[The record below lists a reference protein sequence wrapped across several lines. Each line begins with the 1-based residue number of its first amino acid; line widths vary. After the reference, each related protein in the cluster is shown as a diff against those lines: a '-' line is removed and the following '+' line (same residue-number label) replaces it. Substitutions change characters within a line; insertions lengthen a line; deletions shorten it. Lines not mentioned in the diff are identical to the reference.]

1 MPRHKKQDA
10 DKTVESLLLDGIF
23 PIGGSSDTSDAEAI
37 LADPLRAKQREVTS
51 KMRTSLISI
60 SDTNDLSVT
69 RNALNNITA
78 LRIYHQIS
86 RIIRYT
92 EMMDK
97 IEDKLYESIDCQL
110 ATMDT
115 MDMTTL
121 MLLMKMQANLQQSM
135 IESQKLLQPYLDI
148 ADMIPTVELPSDE
161 NGVDLHVLPKSSR
174 DRIRIAAQS
183 VLSDIQK
190 EQKASEG

>member
-1 MPRHKKQDA
+1 MRKKKQND
-10 DKTVESLLLDGIF
+10 DKTFEDILLASVARVT
-23 PIGGSSDTSDAEAI
+23 PIDSDDSDSVVTG
-37 LADPLRAKQREVTS
+37 DPLRAKQREVTS
-51 KMRTSLISI
+51 KMRTSLIACSE
-60 SDTNDLSVT
+60 TGDLAVA
-69 RNALNNITA
+69 RNALNNITT

-92 EMMDK
+92 ELMDK
-97 IEDKLYESIDCQL
+97 LEDKLYESMEFQISTL
-110 ATMDT
+110 DT
-115 MDMTTL
+115 TDLTSA

-148 ADMIPTVELPSDE
+148 AEMLPSVEVQNDDNTE
-161 NGVDLHVLPKSSR
+161 LHILPKSSR
-174 DRIRIAAQS
+174 DKIRIAAQA

>member
-1 MPRHKKQDA
+1 MRKTKNN
-10 DKTVESLLLDGIF
+10 DKTFEDILLASVAHIDDGSDDLELSES
-23 PIGGSSDTSDAEAI
+23 SSSS
-37 LADPLRAKQREVTS
+37 DPLRAKQREVTE

-60 SDTNDLSVT
+60 SDTNDMSVT

-78 LRIYHQIS
+78 MRIYHQIS

-92 EMMDK
+92 EMMDR
-97 IEDKLYESIDCQL
+97 IEEKLYESIDYQL
-110 ATMDT
+110 ATLDVADT
-115 MDMTTL
+115 TTM
-121 MLLMKMQANLQQSM
+121 MLLMRMQSSLQESM

-148 ADMIPTVELPSDE
+148 ADMIPTVEVQSDE
-161 NGVDLHVLPKSSR
+161 SGANLHVLPKSSR
-174 DRIRIAAQS
+174 DKIRIAAQS

>member
-1 MPRHKKQDA
+1 MRKKQND
-10 DKTVESLLLDGIF
+10 DKTFEDILLASVAHIDDMDIPESPSL
-23 PIGGSSDTSDAEAI
+23 S
-37 LADPLRAKQREVTS
+37 DPLRAKQREVTA
-51 KMRTSLISI
+51 KMRTSLIAC
-60 SDTNDLSVT
+60 SDVNDLSVT

-92 EMMDK
+92 EMMDR
-97 IEDKLYESIDCQL
+97 IEEKLYESIDNQL
-110 ATMDT
+110 MKLDT
-115 MDMTTL
+115 NDTTAML
-121 MLLMKMQANLQQSM
+121 LLMKMQANLQESM

-148 ADMIPTVELPSDE
+148 ADMIPSVEVQTDE
-161 NGVDLHVLPKSSR
+161 AGNNLHVLNKSSR
-174 DRIRIAAQS
+174 DKIRIAAQS

>member
-23 PIGGSSDTSDAEAI
+23 PMDGLSDTSDSEAI

-60 SDTNDLSVT
+60 SDTNDLSIT

-174 DRIRIAAQS
+174 DKIRIAAQS

>member
-1 MPRHKKQDA
+1 MRKAKNN
-10 DKTVESLLLDGIF
+10 DKTFEDILLASVAHIDDGSDDLELSEST
-23 PIGGSSDTSDAEAI
+23 SSS
-37 LADPLRAKQREVTS
+37 DPLRAKQREVTE

-60 SDTNDLSVT
+60 SDTNDMSVT

-78 LRIYHQIS
+78 MRIYHQIS

-92 EMMDK
+92 EMMDR
-97 IEDKLYESIDCQL
+97 IEEKLYESIDYQL
-110 ATMDT
+110 ATLDT
-115 MDMTTL
+115 ADTTT
-121 MLLMKMQANLQQSM
+121 MLLLMRMQSSLQETM

-148 ADMIPTVELPSDE
+148 ADMIPAVEVQSDE
-161 NGVDLHVLPKSSR
+161 SGANLHVLPKSSR
-174 DRIRIAAQS
+174 DKIRIAAQS